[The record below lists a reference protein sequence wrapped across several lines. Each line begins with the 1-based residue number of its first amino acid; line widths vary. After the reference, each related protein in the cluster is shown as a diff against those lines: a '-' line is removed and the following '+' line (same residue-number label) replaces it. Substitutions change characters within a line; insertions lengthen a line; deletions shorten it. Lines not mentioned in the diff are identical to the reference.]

1 MQIIRGTTPTIK
13 VVIKNEIDLTT
24 VLEVWIYIVQQ
35 KRVKID
41 KLLSDVTI
49 DTESRTISVT
59 LDQEDTLALKAD
71 QDTLLQIRM
80 LLLDGTALAT
90 VAEKVVVKEI
100 YKDGIIE

>member
-1 MQIIRGTTPTIK
+1 MQIIRGTTPTIE

-24 VLEVWIYIVQQ
+24 VLEVWVYIVQQ
-35 KRVKID
+35 KKVKVD

-49 DTESRTISVT
+49 DAESRIISVE

-71 QDTLLQIRM
+71 QDTLFQIRM